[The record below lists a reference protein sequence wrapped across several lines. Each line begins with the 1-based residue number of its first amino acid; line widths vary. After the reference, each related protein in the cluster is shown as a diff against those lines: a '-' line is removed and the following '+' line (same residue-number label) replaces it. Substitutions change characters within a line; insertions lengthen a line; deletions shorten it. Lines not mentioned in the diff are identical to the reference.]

1 MRGKLGW
8 ETYCA
13 FQGKEQA
20 RQGKWVYDWQ
30 AGILLTSA
38 RAQGLPLGM
47 IRTGGYWPGVEE
59 PCESLIQEVV
69 GGGIA
74 LHVEGWLH
82 LKGVLIG
89 ELFAVSRNL
98 LAGEAP
104 DAEVSR
110 LQKRRKYS

>member
-30 AGILLTSA
+30 VGILLTGA

-69 GGGIA
+69 GGYSSA
-74 LHVEGWLH
+74 CRRLAAFERRAHR
-82 LKGVLIG
+82 GVVCCI
-89 ELFAVSRNL
+89 
-98 LAGEAP
+98 
-104 DAEVSR
+104 
-110 LQKRRKYS
+110 